1 MQWVVTRDREPLKD
15 ARSIQAALNKWILP
29 AVGDMPLGNVNN
41 ITVKSLVD
49 KMKKS
54 LSARTVNKYVEYL
67 QQVVA
72 SLKNGETGEPTHV
85 RKWDRGVMD
94 LPIVNQKEQ
103 RRPSLKAKA
112 ITELVQ
118 QSEGQKGALYVLLAA
133 TGMRIRKHS
142 LLKRST
148 PRMMDVLLRL
158 GSKSRVIRHA
168 L

>member
-1 MQWVVTRDREPLKD
+1 MTFREQAKTYMNWVVTRDRKPLKD
-15 ARSIQAALNKWILP
+15 ARSIQAALDKWILP

-41 ITVKSLVD
+41 ITVKPLVD
-49 KMKKS
+49 KMKKP
-54 LSARTVNKYVEYL
+54 LSARTVNKCVEYV
-67 QQVVA
+67 QQVVD

-118 QSEGQKGALYVLLAA
+118 SEGQEGRC
-133 TGMRIRKHS
+133 MFS
-142 LLKRST
+142 LLQ
-148 PRMMDVLLRL
+148 PE
-158 GSKSRVIRHA
+158 
-168 L
+168 